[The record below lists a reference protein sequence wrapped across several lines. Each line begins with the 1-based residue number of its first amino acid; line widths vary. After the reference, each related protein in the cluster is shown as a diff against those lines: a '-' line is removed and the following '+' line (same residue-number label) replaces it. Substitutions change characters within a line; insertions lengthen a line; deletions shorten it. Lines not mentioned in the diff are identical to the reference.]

1 MHNWAKRLLPQPR
14 KTLTNETFRS
24 ELTRAISELGCTADL
39 NHLDV
44 SNVTSMKDA
53 FRFIFF
59 QGDISRWDVSNVE
72 DMSGM
77 FAQCAFKGDI
87 SKWNTGNV
95 RTMAHMFQASKFNGD
110 ISQWD
115 TGRVTS
121 MLRMFE
127 GSDFNGDVS
136 AWDVQNVQTFQS
148 MFQKSPF
155 CGDVSKWKWA
165 NAAHVGYMFHETP
178 WRGEVP
184 HLRYRPGMEFSWFFS
199 NDTAHEFR
207 EPNFYHWFLALVHPN
222 NPDLRLDWKLF
233 SKLVSTGPDLKEK
246 ALATRAIQEL
256 WEKGAPVRHESFE
269 HAFESPGGP
278 A

>member
-1 MHNWAKRLLPQPR
+1 MHPWAKRLLPQPR
-14 KTLTNETFRS
+14 KILTDENFRS
-24 ELTRAISELGCTADL
+24 ELTRALAQLGSTADL

-53 FRFIFF
+53 FRLMFF
-59 QGDISRWDVSNVE
+59 QGDISHWDVSNVE

-77 FAQCAFKGDI
+77 FTQCSFNGDI
-87 SKWNTGNV
+87 SKWNTRNV
-95 RTMAHMFQASKFNGD
+95 RTMAHMFQSSKFNGN
-110 ISQWD
+110 ISGWD

-121 MLRMFE
+121 MMRMFE
-127 GSDFNGDVS
+127 SSSFNGDVS
-136 AWDVQNVQTFQS
+136 RWDVQNVQTFQA

-184 HLRYRPGMEFSWFFS
+184 FLRYRPGMEFSWFFS
-199 NDTAHEFR
+199 NEKAHEFR
-207 EPNFYHWFLALVHPN
+207 EPNFYHWFLALAQPN

-233 SKLVSTGPDLKEK
+233 SQLVPTGPDLKEK
-246 ALATRAIQEL
+246 ARATCAIQDL
-256 WEKGAPVRHESFE
+256 WEKGAPVQQESFE
-269 HAFESPGGP
+269 HDFEGP